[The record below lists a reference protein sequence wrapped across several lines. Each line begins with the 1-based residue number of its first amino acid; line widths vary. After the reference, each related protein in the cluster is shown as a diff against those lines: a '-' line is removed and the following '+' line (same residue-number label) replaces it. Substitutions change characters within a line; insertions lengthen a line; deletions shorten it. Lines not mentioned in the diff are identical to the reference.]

1 MEEKQRLWL
10 RRGILA
16 LSGLIC
22 VGLCAAVGV
31 PMVRLA
37 REPELFRRWVAGFGI
52 WGRLVYV
59 AAVAAQVVLAV
70 IPGEP
75 LELAGGYA
83 FGALEG
89 TVLALVGIVLGSAAV
104 FGLVRRF
111 GRGLVAVLYSE
122 ERMDSLAFLR
132 DTRRS
137 RALAFL
143 LMTIPGTPKDLL
155 SYFAGLTQLRLR
167 EWLTIVA
174 VARIPSVIGSTCS
187 GGAAGSGQYG
197 LAAAVLVLTALFSG
211 AGLLYYRRVCREESG
226 TK

>member
-1 MEEKQRLWL
+1 MTINNRLKEYIEQE
-10 RRGILA
+10 ILPLYFSFDKA
-16 LSGLIC
+16 HNIDHVEQVIEQSLSLAQHYDVDIDMVYTIAAYHDTGLAEGREFHHIAS
-22 VGLCAAVGV
+22 GKILCADS
-31 PMVRLA
+31 RLK
-37 REPELFRRWVAGFGI
+37 EFF
-52 WGRLVYV
+52 
-59 AAVAAQVVLAV
+59 
-70 IPGEP
+70 
-75 LELAGGYA
+75 
-83 FGALEG
+83 
-89 TVLALVGIVLGSAAV
+89 
-104 FGLVRRF
+104 
-111 GRGLVAVLYSE
+111 SE
-122 ERMDSLAFLR
+122 EQMASLAFLR

-211 AGLLYYRRVCREESG
+211 AGLLYYRRVCREESS